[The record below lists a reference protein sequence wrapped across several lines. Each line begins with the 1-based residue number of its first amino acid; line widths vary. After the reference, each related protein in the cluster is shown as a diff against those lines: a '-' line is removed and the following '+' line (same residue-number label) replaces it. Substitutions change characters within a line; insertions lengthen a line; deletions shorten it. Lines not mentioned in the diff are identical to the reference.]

1 MLYFEDIRPGD
12 LVFSARS
19 GTDPTVI
26 SHVGIA
32 VSSTQWVQAAGSAI
46 GVKQTNLPSD
56 SRILAVRRLLP

>member
-1 MLYFEDIRPGD
+1 
-12 LVFSARS
+12 VFSARS

-32 VSSTQWVQAAGSAI
+32 VSANQWVQAAGTAI

-56 SRILAVRRLLP
+56 ERILAVRRLLP